1 VSEKLQPEEPAL
13 IALFMPSLAGGGAE
27 RVMLTLG
34 RAFVSRG
41 LRVDLLVL
49 QAEGELLDDLPSGLK
64 LVSLGVSKPR
74 SSVWPLRGYLRRR
87 RPSVLLSTLSQMNWA
102 GCLAVRLA
110 GTDTRCI
117 VREATQL
124 SLVLAG
130 LSAPGRWLRPR
141 LLRWA
146 CRNARYLAVSKGSA
160 SDLSCVLGLPEGAVQ
175 VIYNPIIDSGFF
187 ERAAEPVDHPWFRE
201 GEPPLILAVGRL
213 HAAKGFD
220 VLLDAFARLS
230 RRVSAHLLILG
241 EGPERP
247 ALEARRH
254 ALGLDASVALPGFV
268 RNPLA
273 YMSKASVF
281 ALSSRR
287 EGLPGALIEALANGT
302 PVVATD
308 CPSGPAEILD
318 GGRFGRLVSP
328 DDPEALAE
336 ALLAAL
342 QGGDTGQDPQVW
354 LQQFAVDTVVDRYLD
369 LMDLH
374 GHPAARARRAEV
386 DE

>member
-1 VSEKLQPEEPAL
+1 MSDQRQSDQPAL
-13 IALFMPSLAGGGAE
+13 IALFMPNLAGGGAE

-41 LRVDLLVL
+41 FRVDLLLL
-49 QAEGELLDDLPSGLK
+49 QAEGELLDELPSGLK
-64 LVSLGVSKPR
+64 LVSLDVSKPR
-74 SSVWPLRGYLRRR
+74 SSVWPLRGYLRKR
-87 RPSVLLSTLSQMNWA
+87 RPAVLLSTLSQMNWA
-102 GCLAVRLA
+102 ACLAVRLA

-130 LSAPGRWLRPR
+130 LSVPGRWLRPQ

-146 CRNARYLAVSKGSA
+146 CRNAHHLAVSKGTA
-160 SDLSCVLGLPEGAVQ
+160 SDLSCVLRLPDGAVQ
-175 VIYNPIIDSGFF
+175 VVYNPIIDSGFF
-187 ERAAEPVDHPWFRE
+187 ERAAEPVEHPWFRE

-230 RRVSAHLLILG
+230 RRVSTHLLILG
-241 EGPERP
+241 EGPQRS

-254 ALGLDASVALPGFV
+254 ALGLDAVVALPGFV

-273 YMSKASVF
+273 YMSRASVF
-281 ALSSRR
+281 VLSSRR

-302 PVVATD
+302 PVVATN

-328 DDPEALAE
+328 DDPESLAE

-342 QGGDTGQDPQVW
+342 QGGDTIHAPGVW
-354 LQQFAVDTVVDRYLD
+354 LRQFAVDTVVDRYLD

-374 GHPAARARRAEV
+374 DRPAVRARRAEV